1 MITARYHLEKA
12 PTPEQ
17 GIDRVWNAGLC
28 LNDEETSAVM
38 SLVSPDHR
46 RNHIEVFDVWLVKDT
61 QTQRDV
67 GMAMVSV
74 PERDSGDRPVLNL
87 YVNAD
92 HQHQGLGKA
101 LLASA
106 QAHYQGQQLAGF
118 YTLDACRL
126 YHQAG
131 LFPTEIRCDPKTF
144 PMNDESSIQEAAADF
159 VANVLRERQAYEEE
173 MVRHQRRRL
182 RPF

>member
-17 GIDRVWNAGLC
+17 GIDRVWEAGLF
-28 LNDEETSAVM
+28 LNDEETSAVLA
-38 SLVSPDHR
+38 LVGPYYRSNPTT
-46 RNHIEVFDVWLVKDT
+46 VFDVWLIKDNH
-61 QTQRDV
+61 TQRDV

-131 LFPTEIRCDPKTF
+131 LFPTEIRCDPKIF

-173 MVRHQRRRL
+173 MVNHQRRRL